1 VKQPAACHSPVNTA
15 GEAKTEARREPDFVS
30 MGPNETAVAA
40 TSKAAG
46 ICSESFVTLV
56 FNICQ
61 ASMFQG

>member
-1 VKQPAACHSPVNTA
+1 MV
-15 GEAKTEARREPDFVS
+15 
-30 MGPNETAVAA
+30 GPNETAVAA

-46 ICSESFVTLV
+46 IYSDSFVTLV